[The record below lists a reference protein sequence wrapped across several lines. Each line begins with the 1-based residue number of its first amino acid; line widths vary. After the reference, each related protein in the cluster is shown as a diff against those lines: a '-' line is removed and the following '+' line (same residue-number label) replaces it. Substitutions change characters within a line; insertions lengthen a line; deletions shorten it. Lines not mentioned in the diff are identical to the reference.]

1 MSLFRVYVDGALF
14 YHPQMSKLA
23 ITDARIEEDAEN
35 IDSMTLSAPFN
46 HPYLSSIRPLA
57 STIVCKKGDAV
68 VFEGRALDNG
78 TDFYN
83 THTWTCESCL
93 AYLKDSVQSP
103 YDYKGTLRGLLELFI
118 SVHNNTVEEKK
129 RFVVG
134 NVTVTD
140 NNDYVSYSSTDFT
153 VTLDAIRD
161 KLIKTHGGFLR
172 VRYVGGVKYLDYIAD
187 FDSLSPQTV
196 EYGKNLLDVK
206 ISRDHTDRVS
216 VLLPLGAKIK
226 DTDAEGQEYETDE
239 RVQITSV
246 NGGKNYIIDE
256 EAAAE
261 IGMIWRTEIWDDV
274 TVPGNL
280 LTKARIRLHDLA
292 QGVTS
297 MELTIVDESD
307 TGADIGD
314 IHAGMYVV
322 CKSPPHGIDGRYR
335 CVGRTRDYLNP
346 AGNTITIG
354 ASGVTLTGLS
364 NKQNDT
370 ISALEEDIVGQS
382 SKIDPVLQDRCDLR
396 SGGQDQRVQDVPH
409 RAGDGGREHLPG
421 KDPAEHRALQS
432 VLLGYGDHGYAARIR
447 FQLASQFRRQYCRRR
462 VGCSPHR
469 NENHNGFYGGCDGQ
483 CVLLL

>member
-14 YHPQMSKLA
+14 YHPHMSQLA
-23 ITDARIEEDAEN
+23 IMDARIEEDAEN
-35 IDSMTLSAPFN
+35 IDSMTLSAPHN
-46 HPYLSSIRPLA
+46 HPYLSAVRPLA
-57 STIVCKKGDAV
+57 SSIVCKKGDAV

-93 AYLKDSVQSP
+93 AYLKDSVQPP
-103 YDYKGTLRGLLELFI
+103 YSYKGTLRGLLELFI
-118 SVHNNTVEEKK
+118 NEHNRAVEERK
-129 RFVVG
+129 RFTLG
-134 NVTVTD
+134 TITVTD
-140 NNDYVSYSSTDFT
+140 DNDYVSYGSSEFT

-172 VRYVGGVKYLDYIAD
+172 VRYVGNIKYLDYIAD

-206 ISRDHTDRVS
+206 ISRDHTERVS
-216 VLLPLGAKIK
+216 VLLPLGAKIR
-226 DTDAEGQEYETDE
+226 DVDAEGNEYETDE

-246 NGGKNYIIDE
+246 NGGKNYIVDE

-261 IGMIWRTEIWDDV
+261 IGMIWKTEIWEDV

-280 LTKARIRLHDLA
+280 LTKARSRLHDLV

-297 MELTIVDESD
+297 MELTILDESD

-314 IHAGMYVV
+314 IHAGMYVE

-364 NKQNDT
+364 TKQNDT
-370 ISALEEDIVGQS
+370 ISALEDDITGQS
-382 SKIDPVLQDRCDLR
+382 SRIDVISGQVDRINESKMYRTELVTEGVSIFREKSQR
-396 SGGQDQRVQDVPH
+396 SIVRCKVYSWDKEITSTLD
-409 RAGDGGREHLPG
+409 
-421 KDPAEHRALQS
+421 
-432 VLLGYGDHGYAARIR
+432 
-447 FQLASQFRRQYCRRR
+447 ASAFNW
-462 VGCSPHR
+462 HR
-469 NENHNGFYGGCDGQ
+469 NSGNAAADADWDAAHTGMKTITVSTEDVTDNASFYCE
-483 CVLLL
+483 VTI

>member
-1 MSLFRVYVDGALF
+1 MSLFRLYVDGALF
-14 YHPQMSKLA
+14 YHPQISKLA
-23 ITDARIEEDAEN
+23 ITDARIKEDAEN

-57 STIVCKKGDAV
+57 STILCKKGDAV

-93 AYLKDSVQSP
+93 AYLKDSVQPP
-103 YDYKGTLRGLLELFI
+103 YDYKGTLRGLLELFV

-140 NNDYVSYSSTDFT
+140 NNDYIAYSNIEFS

-161 KLIKTHGGFLR
+161 KLVKTHGGYLR
-172 VRYVGGVKYLDYIAD
+172 VRYAGGVKYLDYIAD

-206 ISRDHTDRVS
+206 ISREHTGRVS

-226 DTDAEGQEYETDE
+226 DTDAEGQEYETGE

-246 NGGKNYIIDE
+246 NDGKNYIVDA
-256 EAAAE
+256 EAEAE
-261 IGMIWRTEIWDDV
+261 IGKIWRTEIWDNV

-280 LTKARIRLHDLA
+280 LSKAQSRLHDLA

-314 IHAGMYVV
+314 IHAGMYVT
-322 CKSPPHGIDGRYR
+322 CKSPPHGIDGVYR
-335 CVGRTRDYLNP
+335 CMSRTRDYLNP
-346 AGNTITIG
+346 SRNTITIG
-354 ASGVTLTGLS
+354 ASSVTLTILS
-364 NKQNDT
+364 TKQNDT
-370 ISALEEDIVGQS
+370 ISALEDDVVGQS
-382 SKIDPVLQDRCDLR
+382 GRIDVISGQIDIINESKMYRTELVTEGVSIFREKTQQSLVRCKVFSWDKEITDTL
-396 SGGQDQRVQDVPH
+396 D
-409 RAGDGGREHLPG
+409 
-421 KDPAEHRALQS
+421 
-432 VLLGYGDHGYAARIR
+432 
-447 FQLASQFRRQYCRRR
+447 ASAF
-462 VGCSPHR
+462 SWHR
-469 NENHNGFYGGCDGQ
+469 NSSDSATDTEWDAAHVGTKTITVSTEDVMDNASFYCE
-483 CVLLL
+483 VTI